1 MIRLVLSFQPE
12 NTRARDLLRII
23 EVRGTGDE
31 TSVGEAER
39 APAATVA
46 VSLPPTPDRA
56 TATVLEEKAPAPP
69 PPHPPPGREFPKFA
83 ASRGVLAGVAAAVV
97 AVLVAVYFLFLRGPS
112 VPTGSIALNIVPW
125 AEVVKIERTG
135 SGPFALQEKSVT
147 PCLLELPE
155 GSYTITLANPSL
167 QTPLQVTITVKAG
180 ELQEVRRKIPGFDY
194 QSILSTF

>member
-1 MIRLVLSFQPE
+1 
-12 NTRARDLLRII
+12 
-23 EVRGTGDE
+23 
-31 TSVGEAER
+31 
-39 APAATVA
+39 
-46 VSLPPTPDRA
+46 
-56 TATVLEEKAPAPP
+56 
-69 PPHPPPGREFPKFA
+69 
-83 ASRGVLAGVAAAVV
+83 
-97 AVLVAVYFLFLRGPS
+97 

-125 AEVVKIERTG
+125 AEVVKLERTG